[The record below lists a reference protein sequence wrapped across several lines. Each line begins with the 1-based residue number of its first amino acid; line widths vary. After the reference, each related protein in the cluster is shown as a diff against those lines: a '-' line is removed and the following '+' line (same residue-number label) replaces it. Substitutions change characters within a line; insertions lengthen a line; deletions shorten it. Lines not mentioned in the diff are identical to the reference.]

1 MVRGVDL
8 LGEKSLMG
16 LDLIRVTS
24 NKVRMIRDRL
34 QTTQSRQ
41 KKYADKRRHSL
52 EFVVGENVFLKVS
65 LTKGIFKFR
74 KKGKLSPRFIKPF
87 EILKK
92 VGAVAYKLA
101 LSPNLSAIHMIFPY
115 IYAEEASTRFL
126 SCFGGSTK

>member
-1 MVRGVDL
+1 MVRGVAL
-8 LGEKSLMG
+8 VGEKSLMG

-41 KKYADKRRHSL
+41 KNYADKRRHSL
-52 EFVVGENVFLKVS
+52 EFVVSENVFLKVS

-74 KKGKLSPRFIKPF
+74 KKGKLSPSFIGPF

-92 VGAVAYKLA
+92 VGALAYKLA
-101 LSPNLSAIHMIFPY
+101 LSPNLSAILDIPY
-115 IYAEEASTRFL
+115 VYAEEVSNGFL
-126 SCFGGSTK
+126 LCLGGSTN